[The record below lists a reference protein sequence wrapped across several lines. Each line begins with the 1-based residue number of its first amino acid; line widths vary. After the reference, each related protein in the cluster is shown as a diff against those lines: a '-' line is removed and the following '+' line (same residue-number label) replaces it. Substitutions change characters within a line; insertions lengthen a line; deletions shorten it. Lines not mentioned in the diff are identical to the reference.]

1 MTKITEITR
10 RDIIDI
16 IRSGCAGTYE
26 ERKFDDYEHEYFEE
40 IPCEYSMCYYGRLTE
55 LEFLS
60 RVYDLKSMPSTDSR
74 FKNAEG
80 DIRQHTINNDDWD
93 ENWVFSDPRFQLN
106 SGSDESLLKFL
117 CQMFHPIVRREDQP
131 WAEILKVINQL
142 LRCDGYELYEENH
155 ISGRA
160 IYGWKEIETNNAIV
174 KDNISTTS
182 YKLKL
187 IGEGSYAKVFK
198 YKDNY
203 YNKTFVIK
211 RAKDNL
217 KEDEYERFKI
227 EFEETRK
234 LNSPYIV
241 EVYNFNEQKHEYI
254 MEYMDKTLEKYIL
267 ENNSKISYLE
277 RINIVIQILKAFK
290 YIHNKGVLHRDI
302 SINNILI
309 RIYEDVVVIKI
320 SDFGLVKLP
329 ESDLT
334 RQGTEIKGSLNDHYN
349 LEIVGFENYS
359 MVHETYALTKLIYFI
374 MTGRTSLERYD
385 KTIYNEFVRL
395 GISQNIEERY
405 SSIDEL
411 KEAFDMIK
419 EK

>member
-1 MTKITEITR
+1 MNKITEITR

-16 IRSGCAGTYE
+16 IRSGCSGM
-26 ERKFDDYEHEYFEE
+26 HEE
-40 IPCEYSMCYYGRLTE
+40 IKCEYIMCYHGRLTE
-55 LEFLS
+55 LDFLS
-60 RVYDLKSMPSTDSR
+60 RIYDLKSMKSTDSR
-74 FKNAEG
+74 FKDAEG

-106 SGSDESLLKFL
+106 NGFDESLLKFL
-117 CQMFHPIVRREDQP
+117 CEMFHPYVRREDQS
-131 WAEILKVINQL
+131 WQEILKVINEL
-142 LRCDGYELYEENH
+142 LKHDGYELYEEKH

-160 IYGWKEIETNNAIV
+160 IYGWKELETNNVIV
-174 KDNISTTS
+174 KDSASTSS
-182 YKLKL
+182 YELKP

-198 YKDNY
+198 YKDKY

-211 RAKDNL
+211 RAKKNL

-227 EFEETRK
+227 EFEETKK
-234 LNSPYIV
+234 LNSPYVV
-241 EVYNFNEQKHEYI
+241 EVYNFIEEKHEYI

-277 RINIVIQILKAFK
+277 RINIVMQVLKAFK
-290 YIHNKGVLHRDI
+290 YIHSKGVLHRDI
-302 SINNILI
+302 STKNILI

-349 LEIVGFENYS
+349 LEIVGFDNYK
-359 MVHETYALTKLIYFI
+359 MRHETYALTKLIYFI

-385 KTIYNEFVRL
+385 NTIYNEFVRR
-395 GISQNIEERY
+395 GISQNMEERY

-411 KEAFDMIK
+411 KEAFSMVK
-419 EK
+419 E